1 MISRRNLNR
10 SLASEKVG
18 LVFYLVIERK
28 GKRMLKP
35 LKLDTKVSLKLVRA
49 IADDTVIPEF
59 YATLSRDL
67 RERGVEPRVYTYN
80 TGHASFDID
89 ERVRQTAIVLDFL
102 AATVPGA
109 RRLDGL
115 DAHLS

>member
-67 RERGVEPRVYTYN
+67 RERGVEPGSKVQVRAKFSPEHEMLDPALKGTRVLCEV
-80 TGHASFDID
+80 D
-89 ERVRQTAIVLDFL
+89 V
-102 AATVPGA
+102 
-109 RRLDGL
+109 
-115 DAHLS
+115 